1 MALRLVMLRPLGLG
15 DFLTG
20 VPAYRALARAYPAHR
35 RLLAASAVLAPL
47 ARACGGIDAVV
58 NTAPLKSL
66 DEALCDADVAVDL
79 HGKGPASH
87 RVLLR
92 ARPRKLLA
100 FRCDEVPESWRGPPW
115 EDGEHEVERWCR
127 MLRWY
132 GVPADPRDLYLDDT
146 RATRPAFSDMILL
159 HPGAASESRRWP
171 VERWTRLARAL
182 RGAGWRVLL
191 TGNAHE
197 FRRCRTIAKVAQLP
211 ISHVLAG
218 KTDLR
223 RLTHVVGAARAIICG
238 DTGVAH
244 LATALR
250 IPSVVLF
257 GPTPPALWGPPKH
270 PRHRVIWHEGR
281 GDPHADRVDE
291 RLAAIAVEDVL
302 TELSAALSNE
312 EDRPLESEVDKCRRN
327 AGPG

>member
-1 MALRLVMLRPLGLG
+1 MAPRLVMLRPLGLG

-20 VPAYRALARAYPAHR
+20 VPAYRALARAYPAHQ
-35 RLLAASAVLAPL
+35 RLLAAPVALAPL
-47 ARACGGIDAVV
+47 ARASGAIDAVI
-58 NTAPLKSL
+58 NTAPLKEL
-66 DEALCDADVAVDL
+66 EEALCDADVAVDL

-87 RVLLR
+87 RILIR
-92 ARPRKLLA
+92 ARPRKLMA
-100 FRCDEVPESWRGPPW
+100 FRCDEVVESWGGPPW
-115 EDGEHEVERWCR
+115 QDDEHEAERWCR

-132 GVPADPRDLYLDDT
+132 GVPADARDLYLNNTAVRRSSFPDVV
-146 RATRPAFSDMILL
+146 LL

-171 VERWTRLARAL
+171 VERWTRLACSL

-191 TGNAHE
+191 TGNAQE
-197 FRRCRTIAKVAQLP
+197 FLRCRTIAKAAQLP

-223 RLTHVVGAARAIICG
+223 ALTNLVGVSRAIICG

-257 GPTPPALWGPPKH
+257 GPTPPALWGPPKD
-270 PRHRVIWHEGR
+270 PRHRVIWREGR
-281 GDPHADRVDE
+281 GDPHGDRIDE
-291 RLAAIAVEDVL
+291 RLAAIAVDDVL
-302 TELSAALSNE
+302 TELAAALSNE
-312 EDRPLESEVDKCRRN
+312 ADRPLEFEVDECGRN
-327 AGPG
+327 AGP